1 LPGREALAGI
11 KMDWLDKLTMVLIMA
26 LSILT
31 LGMVFEKSRYDRIS
45 GKSGENSRDRQEQK
59 VTRIDRKIYGE
70 VEALIKGER
79 YEDALERLEGIMEEY
94 PQREES
100 QACLAQIYVGQGNL
114 EKGIPLF
121 RESVESLPA
130 ILELAPINQWIGDL
144 VKKGLP
150 KLERERKLRPGDQ
163 KLEELK
169 KDLYYLQ
176 AKLLRGCG

>member
-1 LPGREALAGI
+1 MTGI
-11 KMDWLDKLTMVLIMA
+11 KMDWLDRLTIVLIMA

-31 LGMVFEKSRYDRIS
+31 VGMVFEKSRHDRIS
-45 GKSGENSRDRQEQK
+45 GRAGENSRARLERK
-59 VTRIDRKIYGE
+59 ATRIDQKIYGE
-70 VEALIKGER
+70 VEALIKVGR
-79 YEDALERLEGIMEEY
+79 YEDALERLEGIMGEY
-94 PQREES
+94 PQKRGES
-100 QACLAQIYVGQGNL
+100 QACIAQIYIGQGNL

-121 RESVESLPA
+121 RESIESLPA
-130 ILELAPINQWIGDL
+130 ILELAPINEWIGDL

-150 KLERERKLRPGDQ
+150 KVERERKLRPGDQ